1 MEKRMKTSKLILSSI
16 VFSFLFNGCVSI
28 VEPIVPDKTEQ
39 PEFTATEDVSENTST
54 PSIPAETAT
63 PTEESIVDT
72 PTLTIVPTETLVPT
86 PTLVMGVESE
96 IDPYIVREIEGEYKG
111 IKIKARIIID
121 RSLEYM
127 VESFEVRNESY
138 YVQVLAEILGKVWY
152 IIEYQD
158 RDPHAHYVTIR
169 QTGQYFPLWQKAQE
183 TGNESDWRKVQLND
197 IWANDLNDGNGY
209 IQKPYN
215 FWPMYEGEVPEGVK
229 AFNRITVVIINQ
241 SNSDITNLRRSTKTG
256 AATHIDG
263 NDLVIYS
270 GVDYYNVT
278 NDEVSRSRYSV
289 EYLEK
294 WFLIFSFADFDNYL
308 IGNIGNDSPY
318 ISPAVESSHLAKIKY
333 GFDITFK

>member
-1 MEKRMKTSKLILSSI
+1 
-16 VFSFLFNGCVSI
+16 
-28 VEPIVPDKTEQ
+28 
-39 PEFTATEDVSENTST
+39 
-54 PSIPAETAT
+54 
-63 PTEESIVDT
+63 
-72 PTLTIVPTETLVPT
+72 
-86 PTLVMGVESE
+86 
-96 IDPYIVREIEGEYKG
+96 
-111 IKIKARIIID
+111 
-121 RSLEYM
+121 M

>member
-1 MEKRMKTSKLILSSI
+1 MEKRMKTSKLILLSI

-63 PTEESIVDT
+63 LTEESIVDT

-127 VESFEVRNESY
+127 VESFEVRNENY
-138 YVQVLAEILGKVWY
+138 YVQVLAEILAEVWY
-152 IIEYQD
+152 IIEYED
-158 RDPHAHYVTIR
+158 RDPYAHYITVRETK
-169 QTGQYFPLWQKAQE
+169 QYFPLWQKAQE
-183 TGNESDWRKVQLND
+183 TGNVSDWRKVQLNG

-209 IQKPYN
+209 VQKPYN
-215 FWPMYEGEVPEGVK
+215 LWPMYEGEVPEGVK
-229 AFNRITVVIINQ
+229 AFNRITVVVIDQ
-241 SNSDITNLRRSTKTG
+241 SNFDITNLRCGGTTG
-256 AATHIDG
+256 FATHVDG

-270 GVDYYNVT
+270 GMDYKRIN
-278 NDEVSRSRYSV
+278 
-289 EYLEK
+289 EK
-294 WFLIFSFADFDNYL
+294 RLLHLYPLDRDNEWFLIFSFADFAWYL
-308 IGNIGNDSPY
+308 AGYFGDDSFYYTP
-318 ISPAVESSHLAKIKY
+318 SVTDSNFAKVKY
-333 GFDITFK
+333 GFDISFK